1 MYSYEAIV
9 RYSETGGNKIS
20 NMATIANYFQDCAI
34 LQSEEVGIGLDYLAE
49 HHRAW
54 SLVSWQIEVV
64 RYPAMGE
71 KIKVRTWAY
80 DFKASLGFR
89 NIDILDENGERIV
102 KAASIWSYMDT
113 ERLRPV
119 KIDKEVSDA
128 YPMEP
133 AIDMEY
139 APRKVKL
146 LGDAETIDTRKVMSY
161 QIDSNNHMNN
171 EAYIALAQEYVDD
184 VADIIA
190 VRAEYKMQYV
200 KDDVIVVKRF
210 IDDRYVQIILADEE
224 DRTRCV
230 VQFERSSKDI

>member
-1 MYSYEAIV
+1 MYSYDAIV
-9 RYSETGGNKIS
+9 RYSETGGRKES
-20 NMATIANYFQDCAI
+20 NMASMANYFQDCAI
-34 LQSEEVGIGLDYLAE
+34 LQSEDVGIGLDYLAE

-54 SLVSWQIEVV
+54 FLISWQIEVD

-89 NIDILDENGERIV
+89 NIDILDEDGVRIV
-102 KAASIWSYMDT
+102 KAASIWSYVDT
-113 ERLRPV
+113 ETLRPV
-119 KIDKEVSDA
+119 RIDEEVSAA

-139 APRKVKL
+139 APRKIKL
-146 LGDAETIDTRKVMSY
+146 FEDHEMVDTRKVMQY

-171 EAYIALAQEYVDD
+171 EAYIALAQEYVE
-184 VADIIA
+184 DISAIRA

-200 KDDVIVVKRF
+200 KDDVIVVKRAQEGNLL
-210 IDDRYVQIILADEE
+210 QILLCGENSVIK
-224 DRTRCV
+224 CV
-230 VQFERSSKDI
+230 VQFELECN

>member
-1 MYSYEAIV
+1 MYSYDAIV
-9 RYSETGGNKIS
+9 RYSETGGRKKS
-20 NMATIANYFQDCAI
+20 NMASLANYFQDCAI
-34 LQSEEVGIGLDYLAE
+34 LQSENVGIGLDYLAD

-54 SLVSWQIEVV
+54 FLISWQIEVD

-89 NIDILDENGERIV
+89 NIDILDENGIRIV
-102 KAASIWSYMDT
+102 KAASIWSYVDT
-113 ERLRPV
+113 ETLRPAR
-119 KIDKEVSDA
+119 IEDEVSEA

-139 APRKVKL
+139 APRKIRLFDDHNVV
-146 LGDAETIDTRKVMSY
+146 DTRKVMQY

-171 EAYIALAQEYVDD
+171 EAYIALAQEYVE
-184 VADIIA
+184 DISAIKA

-200 KDDVIVVKRF
+200 KDDVIVVKRAQKENLL
-210 IDDRYVQIILADEE
+210 QILLCDEKSVIK
-224 DRTRCV
+224 CV
-230 VQFERSSKDI
+230 VQFELECN

>member
-1 MYSYEAIV
+1 
-9 RYSETGGNKIS
+9 
-20 NMATIANYFQDCAI
+20 
-34 LQSEEVGIGLDYLAE
+34 
-49 HHRAW
+49 
-54 SLVSWQIEVV
+54 
-64 RYPAMGE
+64 
-71 KIKVRTWAY
+71 
-80 DFKASLGFR
+80 
-89 NIDILDENGERIV
+89 
-102 KAASIWSYMDT
+102 
-113 ERLRPV
+113 
-119 KIDKEVSDA
+119 
-128 YPMEP
+128 
-133 AIDMEY
+133 MEY

>member
-1 MYSYEAIV
+1 MYSYDAIV
-9 RYSETGGNKIS
+9 RYSETGGRKKS
-20 NMATIANYFQDCAI
+20 NMASLANYFQDCAI
-34 LQSEEVGIGLDYLAE
+34 LQSENVGIGLDYLAD

-54 SLVSWQIEVV
+54 FLISWQIEVD

-89 NIDILDENGERIV
+89 NIDILDENGIRIV
-102 KAASIWSYMDT
+102 KAASIWSYVDT
-113 ERLRPV
+113 ETLRPAR
-119 KIDKEVSDA
+119 IEDEVSEA

-139 APRKVKL
+139 ASRKIKL
-146 LGDAETIDTRKVMSY
+146 FDDHNVVDTRKVMQY

-171 EAYIALAQEYVDD
+171 EAYIALAQEYVE
-184 VADIIA
+184 DISAIKA

-200 KDDVIVVKRF
+200 KDDVIVVKRAQKENLL
-210 IDDRYVQIILADEE
+210 QILLCDEKSVIK
-224 DRTRCV
+224 CV
-230 VQFERSSKDI
+230 VQFELECN